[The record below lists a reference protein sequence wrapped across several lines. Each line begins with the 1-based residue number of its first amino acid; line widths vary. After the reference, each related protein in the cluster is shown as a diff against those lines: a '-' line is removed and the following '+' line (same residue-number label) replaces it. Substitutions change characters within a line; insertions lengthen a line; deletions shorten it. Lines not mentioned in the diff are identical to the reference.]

1 MIDNNSTDGTT
12 QWLKS
17 IVVDGYYKIK
27 PIFLDY
33 NSGDFGGTKLGYEN
47 LDDDC
52 VYTMQWDN
60 DRPPITENFLDKIV
74 NIMDAFRNIGQLM
87 LKRTGV
93 GNIIQPINIQEY
105 NGVFFGDVNTVTC
118 VNIQRRKVIDDI
130 NYWVCDES
138 VYWDFMINQEMLKRG
153 YQLKKCLNVIVSHI
167 DVFPELNFNLQK
179 LKFPNYFNNKSKIN
193 YTEIDYNCDN
203 NEKK

>member
-1 MIDNNSTDGTT
+1 VIDNNSTDGTT

>member
-27 PIFLDY
+27 
-33 NSGDFGGTKLGYEN
+33 
-47 LDDDC
+47 
-52 VYTMQWDN
+52 
-60 DRPPITENFLDKIV
+60 
-74 NIMDAFRNIGQLM
+74 M

>member
-1 MIDNNSTDGTT
+1 M
-12 QWLKS
+12 
-17 IVVDGYYKIK
+17 
-27 PIFLDY
+27 
-33 NSGDFGGTKLGYEN
+33 
-47 LDDDC
+47 DDDC